1 MNNNRRRDFSGRD
14 FRDYEKEE
22 ESRID
27 FVLRQMDCFF
37 STGKELDE

>member
-1 MNNNRRRDFSGRD
+1 MSKKRSVDFSGRD

-22 ESRID
+22 EARID

-37 STGKELDE
+37 KTGKELDE